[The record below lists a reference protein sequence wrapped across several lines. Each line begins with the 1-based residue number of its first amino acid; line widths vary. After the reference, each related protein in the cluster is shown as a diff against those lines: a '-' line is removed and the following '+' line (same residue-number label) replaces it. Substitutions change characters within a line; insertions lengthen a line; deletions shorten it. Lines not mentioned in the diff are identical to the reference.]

1 MHSPIVVR
9 PQPQKGLLHTLT
21 PHNEQEEHVVGV
33 KVSSLWIVAKDN
45 TYMLLSNMPATLN
58 IRFLK
63 IEQNRKHLL
72 FHIQHK
78 LHVHITSQILHV
90 PVLKTISQ
98 S

>member
-9 PQPQKGLLHTLT
+9 PHPQKGLLHTLT
-21 PHNEQEEHVVGV
+21 PHNEQEEHVGGV

-58 IRFLK
+58 VRFLK

-72 FHIQHK
+72 IYIQHK